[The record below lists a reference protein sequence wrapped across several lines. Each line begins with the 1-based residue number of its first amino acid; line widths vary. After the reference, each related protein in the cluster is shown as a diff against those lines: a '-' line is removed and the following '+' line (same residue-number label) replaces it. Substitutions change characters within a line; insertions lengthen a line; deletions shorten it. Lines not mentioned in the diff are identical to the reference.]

1 MSFGIAQVVVRP
13 SMGDRMTRS
22 RIAALAIAAGLG
34 CAAPGGAAIAADLP
48 YVEPV
53 PLATGG
59 WYLRGAIGMSNQR
72 LGNLDYQYFETPGYA
87 TEWINK
93 GDFSSAP
100 TFSLGAGYQF
110 NDWFRADLTGQY
122 RGKADFSAT
131 QRVTPLEGAP
141 FSDDYTAQKSEWL
154 FLANGYVDLGTYHGI
169 TPYVGAGI
177 GTSRNTI
184 SGFRDVNTER
194 NGGGYAGSDSQWNFA
209 WALHAG
215 LGFKVTE
222 NLIFDLGY
230 SYVDLGNGKTDTA
243 YNIDP
248 NYSRP
253 NDGFKF
259 KNITSHDVNFGIR
272 YLFN

>member
-1 MSFGIAQVVVRP
+1 MS
-13 SMGDRMTRS
+13 TS
-22 RIAALAIAAGLG
+22 RILAVMVAAGLSVG
-34 CAAPGGAAIAADLP
+34 GLSGAAVAADLEP

-53 PLATGG
+53 PLAVGG
-59 WYLRGAIGMSNQR
+59 WYLRGAIGMSNQQ
-72 LGNLDYQYFETPGYA
+72 LGDLDYEYFNEPGYV
-87 TEWINK
+87 TDWMND

-100 TFSLGAGYQF
+100 TFSLGAGYKF

-122 RGKADFSAT
+122 RGKADFSAS
-131 QRVTPLEGAP
+131 QRVTNSNNPDLP
-141 FSDDYTAQKSEWL
+141 PYFTDDYTARKSEWL
-154 FLANGYVDLGTYHGI
+154 FLANGYVDLGTYRGI

-184 SGFRDVNTER
+184 SDFRDVNNEL
-194 NGGGYAGSDSQWNFA
+194 NAGGYAGSESQWNFA

-215 LGFKVTE
+215 LGIQITE

-230 SYVDLGNGKTDTA
+230 SYVDLGNATTDTA
-243 YNIDP
+243 YNINP

-259 KNITSHDVNFGIR
+259 KDITSHDVNFGIR
-272 YLFN
+272 YQFN

>member
-1 MSFGIAQVVVRP
+1 M
-13 SMGDRMTRS
+13 
-22 RIAALAIAAGLG
+22 
-34 CAAPGGAAIAADLP
+34 P
-48 YVEPV
+48 YVDPAPA

-59 WYLRGAIGMSNQR
+59 WYLRGAIGMSNQS
-72 LGNLDYQYFETPGYA
+72 LDQLDYQYFQTPGYA
-87 TEWINK
+87 TEWMNK

-122 RGKADFSAT
+122 RAKADFYAS
-131 QRVTPLEGAP
+131 QRVTDLGNDNVY
-141 FSDDYTAQKSEWL
+141 SDDYTARKSEWL
-154 FLANGYVDLGTYHGI
+154 FLANGYVDLGTYRGI

-184 SGFRDVNTER
+184 TGFRDVNTEL
-194 NGGGYAGSDSQWNFA
+194 GATGYADAHSHWNFA

-215 LGFKVTE
+215 LGFQVTE

-230 SYVDLGNGKTDTA
+230 SYVDLGNAKTDTA
-243 YNIDP
+243 YNTNP
-248 NYSRP
+248 AWSRA

-259 KNITSHDVNFGIR
+259 KDITSHDVNFGIR

>member
-1 MSFGIAQVVVRP
+1 
-13 SMGDRMTRS
+13 MTKS
-22 RIAALAIAAGLG
+22 RILALAIAAGLCG
-34 CAAPGGAAIAADLP
+34 SVSGGTAVAADLP

-53 PLATGG
+53 PVPLAVGG

-100 TFSLGAGYQF
+100 TFSLGGGYQF
-110 NDWFRADLTGQY
+110 NDWFRADVTGQY
-122 RGKADFSAT
+122 RGKADFHAS
-131 QRVTPLEGAP
+131 QRVTDLGNESVY
-141 FSDDYTAQKSEWL
+141 SDDYTARKSEWL

-184 SGFRDVNTER
+184 SGFRDINTEL
-194 NGGGYAGSDSQWNFA
+194 GASGYAGSDSQWNFA

-230 SYVDLGNGKTDTA
+230 SYLDLGNARTDAA
-243 YNIDP
+243 YNTNP
-248 NYSRP
+248 AYSRA

>member
-1 MSFGIAQVVVRP
+1 MRTSRVWAIAV
-13 SMGDRMTRS
+13 
-22 RIAALAIAAGLG
+22 AAGLG
-34 CAAPGGAAIAADLP
+34 YGGLTGTAVAADLDP
-48 YVEPV
+48 IVEPV
-53 PLATGG
+53 PLAVGG

-72 LGNLDYQYFETPGYA
+72 LDNLEYQYFEAPGYA

-100 TFSLGAGYQF
+100 TFSLGAGYKF

-122 RGKADFSAT
+122 RGKADFYAS
-131 QRVTPLEGAP
+131 QRVFDSINDRVYG
-141 FSDDYTAQKSEWL
+141 DDYTARKSEWL
-154 FLANGYVDLGTYHGI
+154 FLANGYVDLGTYKGI

-184 SGFRDVNTER
+184 SGFRDIN
-194 NGGGYAGSDSQWNFA
+194 NDLNASGFAGTDSQWNFA

-215 LGFKVTE
+215 VGFRVTE

-230 SYVDLGNGKTDTA
+230 SYVDLGNATTARA
-243 YNIDP
+243 YNSNP
-248 NYSRP
+248 NETPRD

-272 YLFN
+272 YEFN

>member
-1 MSFGIAQVVVRP
+1 MS
-13 SMGDRMTRS
+13 TS
-22 RIAALAIAAGLG
+22 RIVAIAIAAGLCG
-34 CAAPGGAAIAADLP
+34 GGLSGAAFAADLDP

-53 PLATGG
+53 PLAVGG

-72 LGNLDYQYFETPGYA
+72 LDSLEYQYFEAPGYA

-100 TFSLGAGYQF
+100 TFSLGGGYKF

-122 RGKADFSAT
+122 RGKADFFAS
-131 QRVTPLEGAP
+131 QRVTDLRNPNAP
-141 FSDDYTAQKSEWL
+141 VYYSDDYTARKSEWL
-154 FLANGYVDLGTYHGI
+154 FLANGYVDLGTYKGI

-184 SGFRDVNTER
+184 SGFRDVNTEL
-194 NGGGYAGSDSQWNFA
+194 NAGGYAGTESQWNFA

-215 LGFKVTE
+215 VGFRVTE

-230 SYVDLGNGKTDTA
+230 SYVDLGNAKTDTA
-243 YNIDP
+243 YNINP
-248 NYSRP
+248 NFSRD

-272 YLFN
+272 YEFN

>member
-1 MSFGIAQVVVRP
+1 
-13 SMGDRMTRS
+13 MTKS
-22 RIAALAIAAGLG
+22 RIVALAIAAGLG
-34 CAAPGGAAIAADLP
+34 CGISAGAAVAADLP

-72 LGNLDYQYFETPGYA
+72 LDNLEYQYFEAPGYA
-87 TEWINK
+87 TSWINE

-100 TFSLGAGYQF
+100 TFSLGAGYKF

-122 RGKADFSAT
+122 RAKANFNAT
-131 QRVTPLEGAP
+131 QSVVDLRNPSVPVYYT
-141 FSDDYTAQKSEWL
+141 DDYTARKSEWL
-154 FLANGYVDLGTYHGI
+154 FLANGYVDLGTYRGI
-169 TPYVGAGI
+169 TPYLGAGI

-184 SGFRDVNTER
+184 SGFRDVNPEL
-194 NGGGYAGSDSQWNFA
+194 GGSGYADSKSQWNFA

-215 LGFKVTE
+215 LGFQVTE

-230 SYVDLGNGKTDTA
+230 SFVDLGNAKTDTA
-243 YNIDP
+243 YNSDP
-248 NYSRP
+248 QWSRA

-272 YLFN
+272 YQFN

>member
-1 MSFGIAQVVVRP
+1 
-13 SMGDRMTRS
+13 MGDRMTKS
-22 RIAALAIAAGLG
+22 LVAALAIAAGLVCG
-34 CAAPGGAAIAADLP
+34 VTGGAAVAADLP

-53 PLATGG
+53 PLVTGG

-72 LGNLDYQYFETPGYA
+72 LDNLEYQYFEAPGYA
-87 TEWINK
+87 TSWINK

-100 TFSLGAGYQF
+100 TFSLGAGYKF

-122 RGKADFSAT
+122 RGKADFYAS
-131 QRVTPLEGAP
+131 QLVTPPTGAP
-141 FSDDYTAQKSEWL
+141 YTDDYTARKSEWL
-154 FLANGYVDLGTYHGI
+154 FLANGYVDLGTYKGI
-169 TPYVGAGI
+169 TPYLGAGI

-184 SGFRDVNTER
+184 SGFRDVNPEL
-194 NGGGYAGSDSQWNFA
+194 GASGYAGSKSQWNLA

-215 LGFKVTE
+215 LGFQVTE

-230 SYVDLGNGKTDTA
+230 SFVDLGNARTDTA
-243 YNIDP
+243 YNSDP
-248 NYSRP
+248 AYSRA

-272 YLFN
+272 YQFN

>member
-1 MSFGIAQVVVRP
+1 
-13 SMGDRMTRS
+13 MTKS
-22 RIAALAIAAGLG
+22 RILALAIAAGLS
-34 CAAPGGAAIAADLP
+34 GGVSGGVAVAADLP

-53 PLATGG
+53 PLAVGG

-72 LGNLDYQYFETPGYA
+72 LDNLDYQYFDTPGYA
-87 TEWINK
+87 TDWINK

-100 TFSLGAGYQF
+100 TFSLGGGYQF
-110 NDWFRADLTGQY
+110 NDWFRADVTGQY
-122 RGKADFSAT
+122 RGKSDFYAS
-131 QRVTPLEGAP
+131 QRVTKLDDNSVY
-141 FSDDYTAQKSEWL
+141 SDDYTARKSEWL

-184 SGFRDVNTER
+184 SGFRDINTEL
-194 NGGGYAGSDSQWNFA
+194 NASGYAGSESQWNFA

-230 SYVDLGNGKTDTA
+230 SYVDLGNAKTDTA
-243 YNIDP
+243 YNTDP
-248 NYSRP
+248 AWSRA

>member
-1 MSFGIAQVVVRP
+1 
-13 SMGDRMTRS
+13 MTKS
-22 RIAALAIAAGLG
+22 RILALAIAAGLSG
-34 CAAPGGAAIAADLP
+34 GVSGGAAVAADLP

-53 PLATGG
+53 PLAVGG

-72 LGNLDYQYFETPGYA
+72 LDNLEYQYFDTPGYA
-87 TEWINK
+87 SEWINK

-100 TFSLGAGYQF
+100 TFTLGGGYQF
-110 NDWFRADLTGQY
+110 NDWFRADVTGQY
-122 RGKADFSAT
+122 RGKSDFYAS
-131 QRVTPLEGAP
+131 QRVTNLDDNSVY
-141 FSDDYTAQKSEWL
+141 SDDYTARKSEWL

-184 SGFRDVNTER
+184 SGFRDINTEL
-194 NGGGYAGSDSQWNFA
+194 NASGYAGSESQWNFA

-230 SYVDLGNGKTDTA
+230 SYVDLGNAKTDTA
-243 YNIDP
+243 YNTDP
-248 NYSRP
+248 AWSRA